1 MNAMDSMNID
11 ELKSLNR
18 ELLESLKS
26 MRTLA
31 GLVTVRQVIE
41 AGGRYIE
48 AAGLNPWAINEGL
61 ATGDET
67 IGLWSTDLLI
77 ERAEE
82 DHFGSH
88 EPDSYREEY
97 EVRYDHIIKELNK

>member
-1 MNAMDSMNID
+1 MKPIDSMDID

-18 ELLESLKS
+18 DLLESLKS

-31 GLVTVRQVIE
+31 GLVTVRQAIE
-41 AGGRYIE
+41 AGDRYIE

-61 ATGDET
+61 ASGDET
-67 IGLWSTDLLI
+67 IGLWSIDLLI

-88 EPDSYREEY
+88 EPEST
-97 EVRYDHIIKELNK
+97 VKSTMYDTITSSRS